1 MMVYFIFLLVPSWTV
16 VPKFQQI
23 WLEYIYFVKLVWNY
37 IIDRLKDQYFRSVV
51 DWDDLIDPADEGGD
65 LDVDAGH
72 VLTAAPEAPAD
83 EAGQLVEALLVLAHQ
98 RTASVTLRDY
108 IIIN

>member
-1 MMVYFIFLLVPSWTV
+1 MYRVDVDPIHTV
-16 VPKFQQI
+16 IAALQ
-23 WLEYIYFVKLVWNY
+23 L
-37 IIDRLKDQYFRSVV
+37 RVV
-51 DWDDLIDPADEGGD
+51 DRDDLIDPADEGGD

-108 IIIN
+108 LIMN